1 MWWQVHGSETACLCF
16 LTHGCLP
23 IPVAGFFILVRKE
36 ALVRGGKITAG
47 RKKNEE
53 QLLKDLGM
61 GEGGIVVWF
70 HLQMIQTGVEKRIS
84 AFQGCSTVPVSMTC
98 KCTQVNASWCFCSHS
113 PGLQQLSLSLVLGF
127 TLSQGHTM
135 FIQLGEFLWTPG
147 TSLALLLCLYF
158 STPCLQVSKSLA
170 VRPQHTICASHT
182 NTGHGGGK
190 EETQTLTSS

>member
-1 MWWQVHGSETACLCF
+1 MWWQVHGSETACPCF

-23 IPVAGFFILVRKE
+23 IPVAGFFILVRKG

-84 AFQGCSTVPVSMTC
+84 AFQGCSTVPMSMAC
-98 KCTQVNASWCFCSHS
+98 KCTQVNTSWCFCSHS
-113 PGLQQLSLSLVLGF
+113 PGLQQFSLSLVLGS
-127 TLSQGHTM
+127 TLSQGHTI
-135 FIQLGEFLWTPG
+135 FIQLGEFFWIPG
-147 TSLALLLCLYF
+147 TSLVLFLCLFLRPLLAGLQEF
-158 STPCLQVSKSLA
+158 SSETTAYNLCQ
-170 VRPQHTICASHT
+170 SH
-182 NTGHGGGK
+182 
-190 EETQTLTSS
+190 